1 MKKWLFNDCCGLTA
15 AVKSG
20 DKTMTR
26 RVAKD
31 IEKRYE
37 IDQDLTDMLGNPT
50 GKSET
55 LEEFA
60 LRVCPIK
67 VGEVIA
73 VAESYKSLWDSE
85 YLPPKM
91 EDEIG
96 VLIAKNHP
104 GITNK
109 LFVRAELMPVRV
121 KVTGIRFERLQDISD
136 EDCLKEGIKQWDASK
151 ESEDVVKKDIAEF
164 TERLGHSPYQIQGC
178 WNVYEEPRHAFADLI
193 EKVSGKGVWESNP
206 YVYAYTFEKV

>member
-60 LRVCPIK
+60 LRVCPVK

-91 EDEIG
+91 EDEIC

-121 KVTGIRFERLQDISD
+121 KVTAIRFERLQDISD
-136 EDCLKEGIKQWDASK
+136 EDCLKEGVIHYD
-151 ESEDVVKKDIAEF
+151 DVLGTGYMIAEPENNNYRRHCY
-164 TERLGHSPYQIQGC
+164 TT
-178 WNVYEEPRHAFADLI
+178 PRKAFASLI

>member
-1 MKKWLFNDCCGLTA
+1 MKKIMFNDCCGLTA

-31 IEKRYE
+31 IEDRYE

-60 LRVCPIK
+60 IRVCPIK
-67 VGEVIA
+67 VGEIIA

-121 KVTGIRFERLQDISD
+121 KVTAIRFERLQDISD
-136 EDCLKEGIKQWDASK
+136 EDCFKEGVAQCETPTCHKHYCTRDCGDCAP
-151 ESEDVVKKDIAEF
+151 
-164 TERLGHSPYQIQGC
+164 SPR
-178 WNVYEEPRHAFADLI
+178 EAFAYLI
-193 EKVSGKGVWESNP
+193 DKVSGKGAWESNP
-206 YVYAYTFEKV
+206 WVFVYEFELIK

>member
-31 IEKRYE
+31 IEERYD

-67 VGEVIA
+67 VGEEIA

-85 YLPPKM
+85 YLPPRM

-96 VLIAKNHP
+96 FLIAKNHP

-121 KVTGIRFERLQDISD
+121 KVTAIRFERLQDISD
-136 EDCLKEGIKQWDASK
+136 EDCLKEGIIKMYDDCNHRYVYGCITGNK
-151 ESEDVVKKDIAEF
+151 KVKITPSVKVEVGYDTPQE
-164 TERLGHSPYQIQGC
+164 
-178 WNVYEEPRHAFADLI
+178 AFAYLI

>member
-50 GKSET
+50 GKNET

-67 VGEVIA
+67 VGEIIA

-96 VLIAKNHP
+96 VLISQNHP

-121 KVTGIRFERLQDISD
+121 KVTAIRFERLQDISG
-136 EDCLKEGIKQWDASK
+136 EDCLKEGLEFSNGGYY
-151 ESEDVVKKDIAEF
+151 VNYTKKTQSRTWLAD
-164 TERLGHSPYQIQGC
+164 T
-178 WNVYEEPRHAFADLI
+178 PRKAFASLI

>member
-136 EDCLKEGIKQWDASK
+136 EDCLKEGVVQCETPTCHKHYCTRDCGDCAS
-151 ESEDVVKKDIAEF
+151 
-164 TERLGHSPYQIQGC
+164 SPR
-178 WNVYEEPRHAFADLI
+178 EAFAILI
-193 EKVSGKGVWESNP
+193 NKVSGKGVWESNP